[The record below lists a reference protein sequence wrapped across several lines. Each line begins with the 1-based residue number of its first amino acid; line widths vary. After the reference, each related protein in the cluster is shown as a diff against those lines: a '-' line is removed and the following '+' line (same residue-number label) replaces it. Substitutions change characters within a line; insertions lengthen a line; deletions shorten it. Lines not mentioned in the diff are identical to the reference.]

1 MRVMKGEVDLASAF
15 RFSSSLVAV
24 LDASDGRVVDVN
36 RAFESELG
44 YRREEILGKRSIDL
58 DFWPNPETRS
68 MIWACLRGERRVCGV
83 RVVFR
88 HRNGSEYAGTL
99 HSEIFEQDGTS
110 YAFAIIQQIAQAGAE
125 DRKAIANDA
134 GSYRALF
141 MAAAEGLYRSLPDSG
156 WIDVNPALARIF
168 GYDSPAQMLTET
180 RGRRASELYADPTQA
195 QRVRDHM
202 TREGWCEN
210 LRAQIRRR
218 DGGVAWIS
226 ENARTVRDAEG
237 RVLFYE
243 GSLVDIS
250 AQVAAEARL
259 RQSENMYRTLVD
271 NSHDGVFMI
280 KRNGTVGFINEAMAT
295 ALGYRV
301 DELLGTDYMRLIAPD
316 QLAAQ
321 TVRRQE
327 RAGGSYGVQSYD
339 VVMIRKDGT
348 RRLLHVHA
356 GAVDYEGEIAS
367 IGTARDITEENRAR
381 RALEW
386 AERTYR
392 ELFQNAVAGMF
403 RTLPDGSI
411 TAANDAF
418 AKILGYAN
426 AEALL
431 ASGRRIGEFYVHAE
445 QRDAVLKC
453 LDESTEA
460 IVFEFDALRCDG
472 AVILAEVRAQA
483 VHDSDGRFLWTEGS
497 AQDISARRKAEVAL
511 LESEARYR
519 TLVEHSQV
527 GVYMMLGDRYTY
539 VNQAFAN
546 MFGYTEQELVGADF
560 RMLVPTESR
569 EHQEDRYQRRQEGE
583 PSSGDYSITLMRKD
597 GARIQVVVSAGAVD
611 MHGKRYTTGTIR
623 DVTGQFRVQRE
634 LEHNATHDLLTGL
647 PNRVYFERQLAQ
659 TIAHARAS
667 GDCDYAVL
675 FLDLD
680 GFKLVND
687 SLGHASGDELLVQ
700 IAQNLRSILGP
711 HCLVARYGGDEFTL
725 MPYAACPRAR
735 AEQLAQRVLG
745 LLGASFEIN
754 GHRVFSGASLGVVLG
769 RPDYETPDQ
778 VLRDADTAMYRAKA
792 RGKSAYVIFDDAMH
806 AAARARLKIETD
818 LRFALERGEFRVF
831 YQPIVDMRS
840 GAILSCEAL
849 VRWQHPERGLLMPDQ
864 FLGVAE
870 EAGTLVALDWWVL
883 EQTCR
888 NLLRWQRRYPAHAKL
903 RASVNVDDRQFGD
916 PALIENVHAVIK
928 RTGVNPSHLALEIT
942 ETVFRRGR
950 AEAESTLFGLK
961 EVGISLVVDDFG
973 TGYSSL
979 DSFATSPFDTLKIDR
994 SFVRDMVTNP
1004 RHGAIVHT
1012 IAGFAELLGLEL
1024 VAEGVENRAQ
1034 AELLFDVG
1042 CERGQGLLFSPPIPE
1057 DAFERFLEQGL
1068 PLGVTQR
1075 KNAVA

>member
-1 MRVMKGEVDLASAF
+1 MKGEVNLATAF

-24 LDASDGRVVDVN
+24 LDASDGRIVDVN
-36 RAFESELG
+36 PAFERELG
-44 YRREEILGKRSIDL
+44 YVRAEVIGKRTIDV
-58 DFWPNPETRS
+58 DFWPNLETRS
-68 MIWACLRGERRVCGV
+68 MIWARLRGEGRVCGES
-83 RVVFR
+83 VVFR
-88 HRNGSEYAGTL
+88 HRDGTEYSGML
-99 HSEIFEQDGTS
+99 YCEMFEQDGVA
-110 YAFAIIQQIAQAGAE
+110 YAFGLVQQPTRATATDG
-125 DRKAIANDA
+125 KVVANDA

-156 WIDVNPALARIF
+156 WIDVNPALARTF

-180 RGRRASELYADPTQA
+180 RGRRASDLYADPAYA
-195 QRVRDHM
+195 QRVHDELARQ
-202 TREGWCEN
+202 GWCEN
-210 LRAQIRRR
+210 LRAQVRRR
-218 DGGVAWIS
+218 DGSLAWIS
-226 ENARTVRDAEG
+226 ENTRAVRDSEG
-237 RVLFYE
+237 HLLCYE
-243 GSLVDIS
+243 GSVVDIS
-250 AQVAAEARL
+250 AQIAAETRL

-271 NSHDGVFMI
+271 NSHDGVFLI
-280 KRNGTVGFINEAMAT
+280 KRSGVIGFINEAMAT
-295 ALGYRV
+295 MLGYRV
-301 DELLGTDYMRLIAPD
+301 DELVGTDYMRLVAAD

-321 TVRRQE
+321 TSRRQE
-327 RAGGSYGVQSYD
+327 RASGSYAVQSYD
-339 VVMIRKDGT
+339 VVMLRKDGS

-367 IGTARDITEENRAR
+367 IGTAHDITEENRAR

-403 RTLPDGSI
+403 RSLPDGRI

-426 AEALL
+426 AQALL
-431 ASGRRIGEFYVHAE
+431 DSNRGIGEFYVHPE
-445 QRDAVLKC
+445 QREAVLKR
-453 LDESTEA
+453 LDESREPV
-460 IVFEFDALRCDG
+460 VFEFDALRCDG
-472 AVILAEVRAQA
+472 VIILAEVRAQA

-511 LESEARYR
+511 QESEARYR
-519 TLVEHSQV
+519 ALVEHSQV
-527 GVYMMLGDRYTY
+527 GVYMMLADKYTY
-539 VNQAFAN
+539 VNQAFAA
-546 MFGYTEQELVGADF
+546 MFGYTEQELVGSDF
-560 RMLVPTESR
+560 RMLVPSESR
-569 EHQEDRYQRRQEGE
+569 EHQEERYQRRHEGE
-583 PSSGDYSITLMRKD
+583 PSGGDYSITLMRKD
-597 GARIQVVVSAGAVD
+597 GARIQVVVSAGAVE
-611 MHGKRYTTGTIR
+611 MHGQRYTTGTIR

-647 PNRVYFERQLAQ
+647 SNRVYFERQLAQ
-659 TIAHARAS
+659 TIAHARATE
-667 GDCDYAVL
+667 DYNYAVL

-687 SLGHASGDELLVQ
+687 SLGHASGDDLLVQ

-745 LLGASFEIN
+745 LLGASFEVH

-769 RPDYETPDQ
+769 RSDYETPDQ

-806 AAARARLKIETD
+806 AAARARLKLETD

-840 GAILSCEAL
+840 GTILSCEAL

-864 FLGVAE
+864 FLSVAE

-883 EQTCR
+883 EQTCK
-888 NLLRWQRRYPAHAKL
+888 NLLRWQRRYPAHARL

-916 PALIENVHAVIK
+916 PNLIENVRAIVR
-928 RTGVNPSHLALEIT
+928 RTGISPDHLALEIT

-950 AEAESTLFGLK
+950 VEAESTLHGLK
-961 EVGISLVVDDFG
+961 QVGVSLVVDDFG

-994 SFVRDMVTNP
+994 GFVRDMVTNP

-1012 IAGFAELLGLEL
+1012 IAGFAELLHLEL
-1024 VAEGVENRAQ
+1024 IAEGVENRAQ
-1034 AELLFDVG
+1034 ADMLFDVG
-1042 CERGQGLLFSPPIPE
+1042 CERGQGLLFAGAVPQE
-1057 DAFERFLEQGL
+1057 DFEHMLEQGV
-1068 PLGVTQR
+1068 PLGATPR

>member
-1 MRVMKGEVDLASAF
+1 MKGDVNLATAF

-24 LDASDGRVVDVN
+24 LDASDGRIVDVN
-36 RAFESELG
+36 NAFETELG
-44 YRREEILGKRSIDL
+44 YRRDEMIGKRSIDV
-58 DFWPNPETRS
+58 DFWPNLETRS
-68 MIWACLRGERRVCGV
+68 MIWARLRGERRVCGE

-88 HRNGSEYAGTL
+88 HRDGTEFVGML
-99 HSEIFEQDGTS
+99 YCEIFEQDGAS
-110 YAFAIIQQIAQAGAE
+110 LAFAIIQQAARASADDQ
-125 DRKAIANDA
+125 KALANDA

-168 GYDSPAQMLTET
+168 GYDSPAQMLTEW
-180 RGRRASELYADPTQA
+180 RDRRASDLYADPDQA
-195 QRVRDHM
+195 QRVHDLLAK
-202 TREGWCEN
+202 EGWFEN

-218 DGGVAWIS
+218 DGSLAWIS
-226 ENARTVRDAEG
+226 ENARSVRDDEG
-237 RVLFYE
+237 RLLFYE
-243 GSLVDIS
+243 GSIVDIS
-250 AQVAAEARL
+250 GQIAAESAL

-271 NSHDGVFMI
+271 NSHDGVFLI
-280 KRNGTVGFINEAMAT
+280 KRNGTIGFINDAMAT
-295 ALGYRV
+295 MLGYRV
-301 DELLGTDYMRLIAPD
+301 DELIGSDYMRLIAPD
-316 QLAAQ
+316 QLSAQ

-327 RAGGSYGVQSYD
+327 RAAGSYAVQSYD
-339 VVMIRKDGT
+339 VVMLRKDGS

-392 ELFQNAVAGMF
+392 ELFQNSVAGMF
-403 RTLPDGSI
+403 RTLPDGRI

-418 AKILGYAN
+418 AQILGYEN
-426 AEALL
+426 GDALL
-431 ASGRRIGEFYVHAE
+431 ASGRGIGEFYVFPQ
-445 QRDAVLKC
+445 QRDAVLKR
-453 LDESTEA
+453 LDESRDR
-460 IVFEFDALRCDG
+460 IMFEFDARRRDG
-472 AVILAEVRAQA
+472 TVILAEVRAQA

-497 AQDISARRKAEVAL
+497 AQDISARRQAEIAL
-511 LESEARYR
+511 QESEARYR

-527 GVYMMLGDRYTY
+527 GVYMMLADKYTY

-546 MFGYTEQELVGADF
+546 MFGYSEQELVGADF
-560 RMLVPTESR
+560 RMLVPPESR
-569 EHQEDRYQRRQEGE
+569 ENQEDRYQRRQGGE
-583 PSSGDYSITLMRKD
+583 PSGGDYSVTLMRKD
-597 GARIQVVVSAGAVD
+597 GARIQVVVSAGSVE
-611 MHGKRYTTGTIR
+611 MHGQRYTSGTIR

-647 PNRVYFERQLAQ
+647 PNRLYFERQLAQ

-687 SLGHASGDELLVQ
+687 SLGHASGDDLLVQ

-725 MPYAACPRAR
+725 MPYAPCPRPR

-745 LLGASFEIN
+745 LLGASFEVH

-769 RPDYETPDQ
+769 RLDYETPDQ

-806 AAARARLKIETD
+806 AAARTRLKLETD

-831 YQPIVDMRS
+831 YQPIVDMRT
-840 GAILSCEAL
+840 GAIQSCEAL

-864 FLGVAE
+864 FLSVAE

-883 EQTCR
+883 EQTCK
-888 NLLRWQRRYPAHAKL
+888 NLLRWQRRYPAHGRL
-903 RASVNVDDRQFGD
+903 RTSVNVDDRQFGD
-916 PALIENVHAVIK
+916 PNLIENVRAVVR
-928 RTGVNPSHLALEIT
+928 RTGINPAHLALEIT

-950 AEAESTLFGLK
+950 AEAENTLHGLK
-961 EVGISLVVDDFG
+961 QIGVSLVVDDFG

-979 DSFATSPFDTLKIDR
+979 DSFATSPFDTLKVDR

-1012 IAGFAELLGLEL
+1012 VAGFAELLGLGL
-1024 VAEGVENRAQ
+1024 IAEGVENRAQ
-1034 AELLFDVG
+1034 ADLLFDVG
-1042 CERGQGLLFSPPIPE
+1042 CEQGQGLLFSGAVPQ
-1057 DAFERFLEQGL
+1057 DDFERMLEQGL
-1068 PLGVTQR
+1068 PLGTAQL

>member
-1 MRVMKGEVDLASAF
+1 MNLAGAF
-15 RFSSSLVAV
+15 HFSSSLVAV

-36 RAFESELG
+36 RSFESELG
-44 YRREEILGKRSIDL
+44 YRREDIIGKRTIDFE
-58 DFWPNPETRS
+58 FWPNLETRS
-68 MIWACLRGERRVCGV
+68 MIWARLRSDRRVCGE

-88 HRNGSEYAGTL
+88 SRSGAEYVGTL
-99 HSEIFEQDGTS
+99 HCEIFEQDGAS
-110 YAFAIIQQIAQAGAE
+110 YAFAIIQEAAEAGVE
-125 DRKAIANDA
+125 DRKAGVVDA

-168 GYDSPAQMLTET
+168 GFESPAQMLTET
-180 RGRRASELYADPTQA
+180 RERRASELYADPVQA
-195 QRVRDHM
+195 QRVHDLLIK
-202 TREGWCEN
+202 EGWCEN

-218 DGGVAWIS
+218 DGSVAWIS
-226 ENARTVRDAEG
+226 ENARSVRDPEG

-243 GSLVDIS
+243 GSVVDIT
-250 AQVAAEARL
+250 AQVAAETLL
-259 RQSENMYRTLVD
+259 RQSETMYRTLVD
-271 NSHDGVFMI
+271 NSHDGVFLI
-280 KRNGTVGFINEAMAT
+280 KRNGTIGFMNEAMA
-295 ALGYRV
+295 AILGYRV
-301 DELLGTDYMRLIAPD
+301 DELLGTDYMRLVAPD

-321 TVRRQE
+321 TSRRQE
-327 RAGGSYGVQSYD
+327 RSGGSYAVQSYD
-339 VVMIRKDGT
+339 VVLLRKDGT

-356 GAVDYEGEIAS
+356 GAVDYEGELAS

-403 RTLPDGSI
+403 RTLPDGRI
-411 TAANDAF
+411 VAANDAF
-418 AKILGYAN
+418 AKILGYAD
-426 AEALL
+426 ADELL
-431 ASGRRIGEFYVHAE
+431 ATDRSIGEFYVYPE
-445 QRDAVLKC
+445 QRDAVLKQ
-453 LDESTEA
+453 LDASREP
-460 IVFEFDALRCDG
+460 ILFEFDALRRDG
-472 AVILAEVRAQA
+472 TIILTEVRAQA

-497 AQDISARRKAEVAL
+497 AQDISTRRQAEVAL

-527 GVYMMLGDRYTY
+527 GVYMMLADRYTY
-539 VNQAFAN
+539 VNQAFAT
-546 MFGYTEQELVGADF
+546 MFGYTEQELTNSDF
-560 RMLVPTESR
+560 RMLVPPESR
-569 EHQEDRYQRRQEGE
+569 DQQEDRYQRRQVGE

-597 GARIQVVVSAGAVD
+597 GARIQVVISAGSVE
-611 MHGKRYTTGTIR
+611 MNGQRYTSGTIR

-659 TIAHARAS
+659 TIAHARAT

-687 SLGHASGDELLVQ
+687 SLGHASGDDLLVQ
-700 IAQNLRSILGP
+700 IAQNLRAILGP

-725 MPYAACPRAR
+725 MPYARCPRAR

-745 LLGASFEIN
+745 LLGASFEVN

-769 RPDYETPDQ
+769 RQDYETPDQ

-806 AAARARLKIETD
+806 AAARARLKLETD

-840 GAILSCEAL
+840 GAVQSCEAL
-849 VRWQHPERGLLMPDQ
+849 VRWQHPDRGLLMPDQ

-883 EQTCR
+883 EQTCK
-888 NLLRWQRRYPAHAKL
+888 NLLRWQRRYPAHARL

-916 PALIENVHAVIK
+916 PSLVENLRAVIK
-928 RTGVNPSHLALEIT
+928 RTSVDPACLALEIT

-950 AEAESTLFGLK
+950 AEAESTLHGIKKIGL
-961 EVGISLVVDDFG
+961 SLVVDDFG

-994 SFVRDMVTNP
+994 GFVRDMVTNP

-1012 IAGFAELLGLEL
+1012 IAGFAELLGLGL
-1024 VAEGVENRAQ
+1024 IAEGVENRAQ
-1034 AELLFDVG
+1034 ADLLFDVG
-1042 CERGQGLLFSPPIPE
+1042 CERGQGLLFSAPVPQE
-1057 DAFERFLEQGL
+1057 VFERILEEGL
-1068 PLGVTQR
+1068 PLGVGQL

>member
-1 MRVMKGEVDLASAF
+1 MEGEVNLASAF
-15 RFSSSLVAV
+15 RFSSSLIAV
-24 LDASDGRVVDVN
+24 LDARDARVVDVN
-36 RAFESELG
+36 RAFETELG
-44 YRREEILGKRSIDL
+44 YSRADLLGKSSIEI

-68 MIWACLRGERRVCGV
+68 MVWARLRGERRVCGE

-88 HRNGSEYAGTL
+88 HHNGREFAGSL
-99 HSEIFEQDGTS
+99 YCEVFEQGGAS
-110 YAFAIIQQIAQAGAE
+110 YIFALFQKVSGATEEDQRQALA
-125 DRKAIANDA
+125 ADA

-141 MAAAEGLYRSLPDSG
+141 MAAAEGLYRSMPDSG

-168 GYDSPAQMLTET
+168 GYDTPAQMLFET
-180 RGRRASELYADPTQA
+180 RGRRACDLYADPEQA
-195 QRVRDHM
+195 QRVRDAM
-202 TREGWCEN
+202 LKEGWCEN

-218 DGGVAWIS
+218 DGSLAWIS
-226 ENARTVRDAEG
+226 ENARSVRDAEG

-250 AQVAAEARL
+250 AQIAAETRL

-271 NSHDGVFMI
+271 NSHDGVFLI
-280 KRNGTVGFINEAMAT
+280 RRNGTIGFINEAMAT
-295 ALGYRV
+295 TLGYRT
-301 DELLGTDYMRLIAPD
+301 DELVGTDYMRLIAPD
-316 QLAAQ
+316 QLSAQ
-321 TVRRQE
+321 TSRRQE
-327 RAGGSYGVQSYD
+327 RAGGSYAVQSYD
-339 VVMIRKDGT
+339 VVMLRKDRT

-356 GAVDYEGEIAS
+356 GAVDYDGEIAS
-367 IGTARDITEENRAR
+367 IGTARDITEENRAK

-403 RTLPDGSI
+403 RTLPDGRI

-418 AKILGYAN
+418 AKILGY
-426 AEALL
+426 EKSEDLL
-431 ASGRRIGEFYVHAE
+431 ASGRNIGEFYADAA
-445 QRDAVLKC
+445 QRDSVLKQ
-453 LDESTEA
+453 LDESREP
-460 IVFEFDALRCDG
+460 IVFEFDARRRDG
-472 AVILAEVRAQA
+472 VVILAEVRAQA
-483 VHDSDGRFLWTEGS
+483 VHDSDGRYLWTEGS
-497 AQDISARRKAEVAL
+497 AQDISARRKAEVDL
-511 LESEARYR
+511 RESEARYR
-519 TLVEHSQV
+519 ALVEHSQV
-527 GVYMMLGDRYTY
+527 GVYMMLADKYTY
-539 VNQAFAN
+539 VNQAFAG
-546 MFGYTEQELVGADF
+546 MFGYSEQELVGADF
-560 RMLVPTESR
+560 RTLVPPESR
-569 EHQEDRYQRRQEGE
+569 DHQEERYQRRQEGE
-583 PSSGDYSITLMRKD
+583 ASGGDYSITLMRKD
-597 GARIQVVVSAGAVD
+597 GARIQVVVSAGAVE
-611 MHGKRYTTGTIR
+611 MHGQRYTTGTIR

-680 GFKLVND
+680 GFKFVND
-687 SLGHASGDELLVQ
+687 SLGHASGDDLLAQ

-725 MPYAACPRAR
+725 MPYASCPRAR

-745 LLGASFEIN
+745 LLGASFEVH
-754 GHRVFSGASLGVVLG
+754 GHRVFSGASVGVVLG

-806 AAARARLKIETD
+806 AAARARLKLETD

-831 YQPIVDMRS
+831 YQPVVEMRT

-883 EQTCR
+883 EQTCK
-888 NLLRWQRRYPAHAKL
+888 NLLRWQRRYPAHAHL
-903 RASVNVDDRQFGD
+903 HASVNVDDRQFGD
-916 PALIENVHAVIK
+916 SNLIDNLRAIVR
-928 RTGVNPSHLALEIT
+928 RTGINPAHLALEIT

-950 AEAESTLFGLK
+950 TEAESTLHGLK
-961 EVGISLVVDDFG
+961 QIGISLVVDDFG

-994 SFVRDMVTNP
+994 GFVRDMVTNP

-1012 IAGFAELLGLEL
+1012 IAGFAELLHLGLI
-1024 VAEGVENRAQ
+1024 AEGVENRAQ
-1034 AELLFDVG
+1034 ADMLFDVG
-1042 CERGQGLLFSPPIPE
+1042 CERGQGLLFAGAVPQE
-1057 DAFERFLEQGL
+1057 EFERMLEQGL
-1068 PLGVTQR
+1068 PLGVAPL